1 MTWGLAWYW
10 NAVILG
16 LLIPW
21 VTMYRD
27 LRENFDQGIKF
38 GLGVYLGVSA
48 VCIAAILALHFP
60 LSFLVGFVKGT

>member
-27 LRENFDQGIKF
+27 MRGNFDQGITF
-38 GLGVYLGVSA
+38 GLGVWLGVSA
-48 VCIAAILALHFP
+48 VAMSAIMVLHFP
-60 LSFLVGFVKGT
+60 LSFLIRWVTT